1 MATIK
6 IKGVKSYTSK
16 GIVYAYHRASGTRL
30 LKPYGSEEFLAELAA
45 VRAKHDGKKPHEIP
59 GTWGAL
65 ASQYRQH
72 RLPQLEART
81 QSDYQKVLDWL
92 RPLHCMEL
100 AKWTRGFAIRLRD
113 KALEKK
119 GRRFANYVISVVQA
133 VFTWALERELV
144 DEHPIQKVKAIPRP
158 KSMPRANRPWTRDE
172 WNAVVAAAPKHL
184 LAPILLC
191 GVLGW
196 REGEVVNRPRND
208 YDRPHKKIKRVSA
221 KSGRIVKTPVPK
233 IISDALDSLF
243 PHDATKL
250 LVNSRRRPWTM
261 GGFCCSVFKFLGKL
275 EEKGKVGPGLTIHG
289 LRHTCGTLM
298 RELGFDKDTIADML
312 GQEDPGM
319 AEWYA
324 RDADLERKLTGVVKK
339 IDRHLT
345 RANGRN
351 ENKNCLT
358 LPEKSV

>member
-1 MATIK
+1 MQAF
-6 IKGVKSYTSK
+6 
-16 GIVYAYHRASGTRL
+16 SG
-30 LKPYGSEEFLAELAA
+30 
-45 VRAKHDGKKPHEIP
+45 
-59 GTWGAL
+59 
-65 ASQYRQH
+65 Q
-72 RLPQLEART
+72 
-81 QSDYQKVLDWL
+81 
-92 RPLHCMEL
+92 
-100 AKWTRGFAIRLRD
+100 
-113 KALEKK
+113 
-119 GRRFANYVISVVQA
+119 VV
-133 VFTWALERELV
+133 
-144 DEHPIQKVKAIPRP
+144 RP

-208 YDRPHKKIKRVSA
+208 YDRQHKKIKRVSA
-221 KSGRIVKTPVPK
+221 KSARVIKTPVPK

-345 RANGRN
+345 RAKGRN

-358 LPEKSV
+358 FPEKSVKPQFCSLSRTALVQ